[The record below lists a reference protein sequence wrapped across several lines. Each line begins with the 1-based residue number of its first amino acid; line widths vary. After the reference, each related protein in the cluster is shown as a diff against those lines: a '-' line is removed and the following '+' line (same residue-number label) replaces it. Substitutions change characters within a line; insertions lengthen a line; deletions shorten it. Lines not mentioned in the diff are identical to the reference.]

1 MFLFQGHNSPINS
14 GDEIALQS
22 ASTRG
27 PYPATWLKCTR
38 ASCVSNNCQSSD
50 IANLTGSASCPMIFT
65 IRAKD
70 GGVINGSV
78 INGGVINSGDT
89 VLLSPVNG
97 SGFLL
102 SCDSSTSTKC
112 CVKS

>member
-14 GDEIALQS
+14 GDKIALQS

-27 PYPATWLKCTR
+27 PYSATWLKCTR
-38 ASCVSNNCQSSD
+38 ASCVSNNCRSSD

-65 IRAKD
+65 ISAKD
-70 GGVINGSV
+70 
-78 INGGVINSGDT
+78 GGVINSGDT
-89 VLLSPVNG
+89 VLLSPVKYG
-97 SGFLL
+97 QGFLL

-112 CVKS
+112 FVKS